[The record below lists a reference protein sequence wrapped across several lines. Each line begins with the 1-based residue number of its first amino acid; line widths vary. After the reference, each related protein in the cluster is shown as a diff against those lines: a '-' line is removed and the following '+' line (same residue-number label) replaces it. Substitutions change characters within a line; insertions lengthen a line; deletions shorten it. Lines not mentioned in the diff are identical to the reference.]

1 MRKPAIVLSIAAAT
15 VLWVA
20 VSAQQQEMKPKPGP
34 GSGITTVVGEVAIT
48 NAPTVQAAQTGQW
61 HVTVEN
67 VPGVRITEFPSPG
80 FLRTGYRYEI
90 TWGDGTTDTMQVER
104 SAGNG
109 WIEVE
114 SGRRWV
120 NVATARSIREAR

>member
-1 MRKPAIVLSIAAAT
+1 MSRRSTLLALAAAA

-34 GSGITTVVGEVAIT
+34 GSGITTVVGEVAVT
-48 NAPTVQAAQTGQW
+48 NIPTVQASQAGQW
-61 HVTVEN
+61 QVSVEN
-67 VPGVRITEFPSPG
+67 VPGVRVTEFPSPA
-80 FLRTGYRYEI
+80 FLRSGLRYEI
-90 TWGDGTTDTMQVER
+90 TWADGASETVQVEK

-114 SGRRWV
+114 RGRRWV
-120 NVATARSIREAR
+120 NITTARSIREAR

>member
-1 MRKPAIVLSIAAAT
+1 MRKLSIVLSIAAAA

-34 GSGITTVVGEVAIT
+34 GSGITNVVGEVAIT
-48 NAPTVQAAQTGQW
+48 NTPTVQANQAGPWQ
-61 HVTVEN
+61 VSVEN
-67 VPGVRITEFPSPG
+67 VPGVRVTEFPSPG
-80 FLRTGYRYEI
+80 FLRSGVRYEI
-90 TWGDGTTDTMQVER
+90 TWAEGATETVQVEK

-114 SGRRWV
+114 RGRRWV
-120 NVATARSIREAR
+120 NVTTARSIAEAR